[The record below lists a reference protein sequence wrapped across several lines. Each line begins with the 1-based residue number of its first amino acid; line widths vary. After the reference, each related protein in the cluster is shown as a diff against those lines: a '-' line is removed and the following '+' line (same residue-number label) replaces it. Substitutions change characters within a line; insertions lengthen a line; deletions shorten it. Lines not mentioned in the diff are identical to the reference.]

1 MWRRGRHSVG
11 RAKTL
16 PPSRPKGP
24 SMSSDE
30 ACRRRAD
37 QSLSRLLE
45 PLPAGSWVR
54 VTCARDAWLQR
65 YSGMRCQVERDD
77 GLIVDVLLPGGSL
90 MSFWRNEV
98 HVLVSRPTLRSGRG
112 PQSEERQDRQLEV
125 PGRSLQRQRRRA
137 GVTQAAIATVMG
149 VSVPRISQIE
159 AAPAVRSVTAAR
171 YLEALRMA
179 SLSAA

>member
-1 MWRRGRHSVG
+1 
-11 RAKTL
+11 
-16 PPSRPKGP
+16 
-24 SMSSDE
+24 MSSDE
-30 ACRRRAD
+30 GCRLRAD
-37 QSLSRLLE
+37 QSRSRLLE

-54 VTCARDAWLQR
+54 VTCAGDAWLQR
-65 YSGMRCQVERDD
+65 FTGMRGQVERDD

-98 HVLVSRPTLRSGRG
+98 HVLVSRPTPRSGRG
-112 PQSEERQDRQLEV
+112 PQSKEYWVRQLAV
-125 PGRSLQRQRRRA
+125 PGRLLQRQRRRA

-159 AAPAVRSVTAAR
+159 TAPALRSVTAAR
-171 YLEALRMA
+171 YLEALRIA